1 MPMSVRLMLLVLML
15 PLSGADADELTTP
28 TASATAYQQVRLQAS
43 DMAQYAQASISLHP
57 YILATDR
64 TALTLDVR
72 LPAAELTALADFGIS
87 WQPLPA
93 NAYPNL
99 DAARQTAAASETTFD
114 TTADTIA
121 GYPCYHTVE
130 GSYQQAAQ
138 LAADYPE
145 IAQWFSIGSS
155 WQQTQGEGGYPLMV
169 LRLGRREPVANL
181 ADERPILFV
190 QSAMHAREYVTA
202 ELNLQFA
209 RQLLQNY
216 QQQADAHWL
225 LNFTEIH
232 LLFQI
237 NPDGRKYAEQ
247 GQLWRKNAN
256 LSHCPQ
262 DEPGVDLN
270 RNFSYSWNISSNGSS
285 GDACSTVYRG
295 PQAGSEPETQAV
307 ENYLRQLYTDRR
319 GSSFQDPAPADT
331 AGLHLDLHSAGELV
345 LWPWGHTTAPAPN
358 ASQLQTLGRKLA
370 WFNNYYPSQSIG
382 LYPTDGTSDSVS
394 YGELGVAAIT
404 LELGTGFFQSC
415 QFFSNS
421 LLPANLPLL
430 NYAAKI
436 SKAPY
441 QLPAGPDISS
451 ANVNGASHAYIQAG
465 DEVTLTLTADDQRF
479 NQSNGREPTQT
490 VVAARIYQYAPPW
503 HSSSVELATAD
514 IFNSNANGT
523 VANMRAQLLSND
535 WPAGR
540 QLLYVQAEDSEGN
553 LGAVS
558 AVFVTVGD
566 LRSPVADFSS
576 QCTALS
582 CTFDAG
588 ASSADSAI
596 TAYQWQL
603 SDGSSFSG
611 ATVNHSFASAGSYQ
625 VTLTITNSD
634 ELSASTSKSVTVS
647 APPTPPPPPAAAE
660 GSGGSSSVYLYSG
673 LLLLLFVRR
682 FFGKTNANL

>member
-1 MPMSVRLMLLVLML
+1 MTVSVHLALFSLLLL
-15 PLSGADADELTTP
+15 LASIPG
-28 TASATAYQQVRLQAS
+28 SATADTPYQQVRLQTS
-43 DMAQYAQASISLHP
+43 DMAQFAKASISLHP
-57 YILATDR
+57 YILATNR

-87 WQPLPA
+87 WQPLAA
-93 NAYPNL
+93 NAYPEL
-99 DAARQTAAASETTFD
+99 SIQSQTQAGSDTTFD

-130 GSYQQAAQ
+130 GTYQQAAQ
-138 LAADYPE
+138 LAADYPDV
-145 IAQWFSIGSS
+145 AQWFSIGSS
-155 WQQTQGEGGYPLMV
+155 WQHTQGEGGYPLMV
-169 LRLGRREPVANL
+169 LRLGRREPVAEQ
-181 ADERPILFV
+181 ADARPILFV

-209 RQLLQNY
+209 RQLLENY
-216 QQQADAHWL
+216 QQQADANWL

-232 LLFQI
+232 LLFQM

-256 LSHCPQ
+256 LTHCPQ

-285 GDACSTVYRG
+285 DDACSTVYRG
-295 PQAGSEPETQAV
+295 PQAGSEPETKAV
-307 ENYLRQLYTDRR
+307 ENYVRQLYADRR
-319 GSSFQDPAPADT
+319 GSSFQDPAAADT
-331 AGLHLDLHSAGELV
+331 AGFHLDLHSAGELV

-404 LELGTGFFQSC
+404 LELGTSFFQGC

-421 LLPANLPLL
+421 LLPANLALL
-430 NYAAKI
+430 NYAAKV

-441 QLPAGPDISS
+441 LQPAGPEITTLN
-451 ANVNGASHAYIQAG
+451 ANGASHAYIQAG
-465 DEVTLTLTADDQRF
+465 DEVTLSLTADDQRF
-479 NQSNGREPTQT
+479 SQNNGREPAQT
-490 VVAARIYQYAPPW
+490 VVAARIYQHAPPW

-514 IFNSNANGT
+514 IVNSNDNGT
-523 VANMRAQLLSND
+523 VANMQAQLLSSD

-540 QLLYVQAEDSEGN
+540 QLLFVQAEDSDGN
-553 LGAVS
+553 VGAVS

-576 QCTALS
+576 QCDALR

-588 ASSADSAI
+588 ASNADSEI
-596 TAYQWQL
+596 TAFQWQL
-603 SDGSSFSG
+603 SDGSNFSG
-611 ATVNHSFASAGSYQ
+611 ATVNQSFTNAGSYQ
-625 VTLTITNSD
+625 VTLTITDSN
-634 ELSASTSKSVTVS
+634 ELSASTSKTVTVT
-647 APPTPPPPPAAAE
+647 APPAPPPPPAAAE
-660 GSGGSSSVYLYSG
+660 GSGGSSSLYVYSG

-682 FFGKTNANL
+682 FFGKAHVHL